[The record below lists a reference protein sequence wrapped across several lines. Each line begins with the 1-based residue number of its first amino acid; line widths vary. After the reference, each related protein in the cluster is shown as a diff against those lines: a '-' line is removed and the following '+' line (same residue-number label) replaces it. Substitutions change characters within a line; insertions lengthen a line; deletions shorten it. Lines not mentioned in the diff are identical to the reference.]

1 MSLEELDARL
11 DRIAAL
17 IEADRLAAERRA
29 EENAKNIEQDR
40 LAMEEFRQTMAKM
53 RQETQEEIKRW
64 DERFFQLSRDNLNI
78 SRTIIV
84 TAGAAVIFAPFLQAV
99 VPAILALVKQQS

>member
-64 DERFFQLSRDNLNI
+64 DERFFQLSCDNLNI

-84 TAGAAVIFAPFLQAV
+84 TAGAAVILAPFLQAV
-99 VPAILALVKQQS
+99 VPAILALIKQQP

>member
-17 IEADRLAAERRA
+17 IE
-29 EENAKNIEQDR
+29 QDR

-53 RQETQEEIKRW
+53 CQEEIKRW

-99 VPAILALVKQQS
+99 VPAILALIKQQSCL

>member
-99 VPAILALVKQQS
+99 VPAILALIKQQS